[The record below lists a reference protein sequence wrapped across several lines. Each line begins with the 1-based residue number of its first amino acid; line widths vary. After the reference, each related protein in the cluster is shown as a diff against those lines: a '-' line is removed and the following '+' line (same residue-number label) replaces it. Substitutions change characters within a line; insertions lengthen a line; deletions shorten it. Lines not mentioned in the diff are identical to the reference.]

1 MLAANVLKEAER
13 VMTICNACRY
23 CEGYCAVFPAMERRL
38 TFSKEDLI
46 YLANLCH
53 DCRACYYACQYA
65 QPHEFDLNVP
75 KSLGEL
81 RIETY
86 REFAWPPLFSGL
98 LRRNPLSVGLI
109 TALCFMMILLLLI
122 ASRGAKALFSAYAGA
137 RAFYAVI
144 PYISLVLP
152 ITALGFGV
160 LAVLTKQM
168 VSFWRGMG
176 SNISAMTR
184 LQVNLYAVW
193 DVLRLRY
200 LDGGG
205 YGCNYPDDRFSFIR
219 RWLHH
224 LVFYGFMLCII
235 STGLA
240 GAYHHF
246 LHRYAP
252 YPLWSWPVIL
262 GTAGGT
268 ILLIGTAGLLYLKM
282 RMDPEPA
289 VLHMLSLDMGF
300 LLLLFLTS
308 LTGMVL
314 LVFRESSAMGSLLA
328 IHIALVVALF
338 ATLPYGKFVHA
349 IYRYAALVRNAIER
363 SHVP

>member
-1 MLAANVLKEAER
+1 MLAADVLKEAER
-13 VMTICNACRY
+13 VMIICNACRY

-38 TFSKEDLI
+38 TFSNDDLI

-75 KSLGEL
+75 KTLGEL
-81 RIETY
+81 RIEAY
-86 REFAWPPLFSGL
+86 REFAWPRLFSGL
-98 LRRNPLSVGLI
+98 LRRNPLSIGLI

-122 ASRGAKALFSAYAGA
+122 ASRGTEALFSAYTGAG
-137 RAFYAVI
+137 AFYAVI
-144 PYISLVLP
+144 PYISIALP
-152 ITALGFGV
+152 ITALGLAV

-176 SNISAMTR
+176 SNIRAMTR

-205 YGCNYPDDRFSFIR
+205 YGCNYPHDRFSFIR

-224 LVFYGFMLCII
+224 LVFYGFMLCVI

-268 ILLIGTAGLLYLKM
+268 TLLIGTAGLLYLKM

-289 VLHMLSLDMGF
+289 ALHMLSLDMGF

-314 LVFRESSAMGSLLA
+314 LVFRASSAMGILLA

-349 IYRYAALVRNAIER
+349 IYRYAALVRNAIEQ